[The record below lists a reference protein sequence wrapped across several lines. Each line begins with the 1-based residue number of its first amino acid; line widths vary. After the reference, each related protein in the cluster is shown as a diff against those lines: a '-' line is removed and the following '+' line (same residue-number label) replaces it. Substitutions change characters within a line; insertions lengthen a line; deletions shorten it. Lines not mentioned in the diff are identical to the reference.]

1 MEHFRYETDR
11 RWFVGVRVGEGE
23 GETERAVF
31 ERRVGWRQ
39 RVSLGRQHDE
49 GIVGGL
55 VLDIL
60 ISGG

>member
-49 GIVGGL
+49 GIGINV
-55 VLDIL
+55 VIDTMT
-60 ISGG
+60 SGG